1 MAHISVLLQPTLDA
15 LNLKEGMT
23 ILDGTFGF
31 GGHSTAA
38 AKVIGKK
45 GALISL
51 DADKAVFSE
60 EKVQELERLTTFTP
74 IVVNFKNVDEALK
87 HLELDGAMFDLG
99 LSSTQLEESGRG
111 FSFQKDE
118 PLLMTFAKDPGEDD
132 ITAFTIVNTWRED
145 TLATIFKGFGEER
158 FAKRIAGAIVEERK
172 VSPIATSGQLVELIL
187 AATPSWY
194 HRGKSHPATRIFQA
208 LRMAANDELG
218 SIESGL
224 GGALDHLRP
233 GGRLAVISFHSIEDR
248 KVKHLFKSFVDE
260 GRAKAITKK
269 PIIPSD
275 DEIMA
280 NPRSRSAKL
289 RVIERL

>member
-1 MAHISVLLQPTLDA
+1 MSHVSVLLQSSLDA
-15 LNLKEGMT
+15 LSLKEGMT
-23 ILDGTFGF
+23 VLDGTFGA
-31 GGHSTAA
+31 GGHSTAI
-38 AKVIGKK
+38 AKLIGKK
-45 GALISL
+45 GHLISL

-60 EKVQELERLTTFTP
+60 EKVQELERLTAFTP
-74 IVVNFKNVDEALK
+74 LVVNFRNVDEALK

-118 PLLMTFAKDPGEDD
+118 PLLMTFKQDPKEDD
-132 ITAFTIVNTWRED
+132 VTAFTIVNIWRED

-158 FAKRIAGAIVEERK
+158 FAKRIASAIAAERK
-172 VSPIATSGQLVELIL
+172 VSPIATTGQLVEIVLS
-187 AATPSWY
+187 ATPSWY

-218 SIESGL
+218 SIEKGL
-224 GGALDHLRP
+224 TGALEHLRP

-248 KVKHLFKSFVDE
+248 KVKHLFKAFVEE
-260 GRAKAITKK
+260 GKAKAITKK
-269 PIIPSD
+269 PIIPT
-275 DEIMA
+275 DEEIAA

-289 RVIERL
+289 RVIERI

>member
-1 MAHISVLLQPTLDA
+1 MAHISVLLQSSLTA

-23 ILDGTFGF
+23 VLDGTFGA
-31 GGHSTAA
+31 GGHSSAI
-38 AKVIGKK
+38 AKAIGKK
-45 GALISL
+45 GTLISL
-51 DADKAVFSE
+51 DADEAVFSK

-74 IVVNFKNVDEALK
+74 IVVNFRNVEEALK
-87 HLELDGAMFDLG
+87 HLELDGALFDLG

-118 PLLMTFAKDPGEDD
+118 PLLMTFKKEPKEDD
-132 ITAFTIVNTWRED
+132 VTAFTIVNVWRED

-172 VSPIATSGQLVELIL
+172 VSPIATSGQLVEIVLK
-187 AATPSWY
+187 ATPSWY

-218 SIESGL
+218 SIEKGL
-224 GGALDHLRP
+224 TGALDCLRP
-233 GGRLAVISFHSIEDR
+233 GSRLAVISFHSIEDR
-248 KVKHLFKSFVDE
+248 KVKHLFKAFVEE

-269 PIIPSD
+269 PIIPD
-275 DEIMA
+275 DAELSL

-289 RVIERL
+289 RVIERI

>member
-1 MAHISVLLQPTLDA
+1 MSHVSVLLQSSLDA
-15 LNLKEGMT
+15 LLLKEGMT
-23 ILDGTFGF
+23 VLDGTFGA
-31 GGHSTAA
+31 GGHSTAIT
-38 AKVIGKK
+38 KLIGKK
-45 GALISL
+45 GHLISL
-51 DADKAVFSE
+51 DADKTVFSE

-118 PLLMTFAKDPGEDD
+118 PLLMTFKQDPKEDD
-132 ITAFTIVNTWRED
+132 VTAFTIVNIWRED

-158 FAKRIAGAIVEERK
+158 FAKRIAAAIVAERK
-172 VSPIATSGQLVELIL
+172 VTPIATTGQLVEIIL
-187 AATPSWY
+187 SATPSWY

-218 SIESGL
+218 AIEKGL
-224 GGALDHLRP
+224 AGALDHLRP
-233 GGRLAVISFHSIEDR
+233 GARLAVISFHSIEDR
-248 KVKHLFKSFVDE
+248 KVKHLFKAFTEE
-260 GRAKAITKK
+260 GKAKAITKK
-269 PIIPSD
+269 PIIPT
-275 DEIMA
+275 DEELLA

-289 RVIERL
+289 RVIERI

>member
-1 MAHISVLLQPTLDA
+1 
-15 LNLKEGMT
+15 MT
-23 ILDGTFGF
+23 ILDGTFGA
-31 GGHSTAA
+31 GGHSTAIA
-38 AKVIGKK
+38 RLIGKK
-45 GALISL
+45 GHLISL
-51 DADKAVFSE
+51 DADKTVFSE
-60 EKVQELERLTTFTP
+60 EKIQELERLTTFTP

-118 PLLMTFAKDPGEDD
+118 PLLMTFKQDPGEEDV
-132 ITAFTIVNTWRED
+132 TAFTIVNVWRED

-158 FAKRIAGAIVEERK
+158 FAKRIAARIVEERK
-172 VSPIATSGQLVELIL
+172 VSPIATTGQLVDVVLE
-187 AATPSWY
+187 ATPGWY

-218 SIESGL
+218 SIEKGL
-224 GGALDHLRP
+224 TGALDHLRP
-233 GGRLAVISFHSIEDR
+233 GGKLAVISFHSIEDR
-248 KVKHLFKSFVDE
+248 KVKHLFKSFTEE
-260 GRAKAITKK
+260 GKAKAITKK

-275 DEIMA
+275 EELFA

-289 RVIERL
+289 RVIERI